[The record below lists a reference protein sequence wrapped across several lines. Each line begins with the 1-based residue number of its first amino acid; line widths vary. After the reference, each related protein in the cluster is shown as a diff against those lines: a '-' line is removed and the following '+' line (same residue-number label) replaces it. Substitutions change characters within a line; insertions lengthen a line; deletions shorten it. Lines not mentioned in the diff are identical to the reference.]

1 MAIWPFGRGRAGAA
15 ADPRRTVRAEPRLR
29 RDGQAGRPRPLD
41 AGAAI
46 AASAPPRAAGR
57 PAEQGQAA
65 LPGRDTGADRREG
78 RSSGVRNPD
87 LGRDL
92 APPIPAGL
100 HRRTQVVRLD
110 GVTKQAMETGRT
122 RLVVGMALFA
132 LVFIVLGGRVVHL
145 GVTGGGTDADPHS
158 WAGFAEKKANTPAL
172 SRRSITDRNGVLIAT
187 NLPTASLYVDAR
199 EVIDADEL
207 AQQLV
212 QVLPD
217 LSYAEVKEKAA
228 SGRAFSWLKRNLTR
242 RQQAE
247 VHELGIPGLG
257 FRMEEQRVYPHGS
270 LFSHVVGFTDIDNR
284 GISGIEL
291 SFDEALSDRAR
302 LGKPFALSLDVRV
315 QHALHAELSAAK
327 EKFKALGAGGLVL
340 NVHTGEVMGLVSLP
354 DFDPA
359 DPGTATEDQRFNRI
373 ALGVYEMGSTMK
385 TLNTA
390 MALDSGKISLTQSFD
405 ATKPIYISRF
415 SIRDY
420 HPENRWLTVAEIFE
434 HSSNIGSAK
443 MALELGTP
451 AQKAFLD
458 KLGMLDRPAI
468 ELPEVGRPLVPAN
481 WAKVE
486 TMTIAFGHGLSVTP
500 LQLGRA
506 TAAIVNGGILRP
518 LTLVERNPGE
528 PEIATQVISAR
539 TSDTMRRL
547 LHLVVGSGTAKK
559 AAVPGYLVG
568 GKTGTSEKV
577 KAGGGY
583 SRKALLTSFVGA
595 FPMNDPEYVV
605 IAVLDEP
612 QGLKETYG
620 YATAGWNAAPTVGRV
635 IARIA
640 PVLGVEP
647 VDEQDPAIRE
657 AMFVPL
663 PGGPEK
669 HLAAN

>member
-1 MAIWPFGRGRAGAA
+1 MAVWPFRRRSGSKPGQGR
-15 ADPRRTVRAEPRLR
+15 RAEPRLR
-29 RDGQAGRPRPLD
+29 RRSEAEGPQHLAADAAIKAGRSAD
-41 AGAAI
+41 ADDTAMPA
-46 AASAPPRAAGR
+46 AAGR
-57 PAEQGQAA
+57 
-65 LPGRDTGADRREG
+65 LSRDPE
-78 RSSGVRNPD
+78 

-92 APPIPAGL
+92 SPAIPAGL
-100 HRRTQVVRLD
+100 RHRSQVVRLD

-132 LVFIVLGGRVVHL
+132 LVFLTLGGRVVHL
-145 GVTGGGTDADPHS
+145 GLTGGGTDADPHS
-158 WAGFAEKKANTPAL
+158 WAGFAEKRANTPAL
-172 SRRSITDRNGVLIAT
+172 SRRSIVDRNGVLLAT
-187 NLPTASLYVDAR
+187 NLPTPSLFVDSR
-199 EVIDADEL
+199 EVIDANEL
-207 AQQLV
+207 AEQLI

-247 VHELGIPGLG
+247 VHELGLPGLG
-257 FRMEEQRVYPHGS
+257 FRMEEERVYPHGS
-270 LFSHVVGFTDIDNR
+270 LFSHVVGFTDIDNH

-291 SFDEALSDRAR
+291 SFDEALNDPNR
-302 LGKPFALSLDVRV
+302 LGKPFALALDARV
-315 QHALHAELSAAK
+315 QYALHAELSAAR
-327 EKFKALGAGGLVL
+327 ETFKALGAGGV
-340 NVHTGEVMGLVSLP
+340 VVDVRTGEVLGMVSLP

-359 DPGTATEDQRFNRI
+359 DPGAASEDQRFNRI

-390 MALDSGKISLTQSFD
+390 MALDSGRIQLNQTFD

-420 HPENRWLTVAEIFE
+420 HPENRWLTVAEIFQ
-434 HSSNIGSAK
+434 HSSNVGSAR
-443 MALELGTP
+443 MAVELGTD
-451 AQKAFLD
+451 AQRAFLD
-458 KLGMLDRPAI
+458 KMGMLDRPSI
-468 ELPEVGRPLVPAN
+468 ELPEVGRPLIPSH

-500 LQLGRA
+500 LQLARA
-506 TAAIVNGGILRP
+506 TAAIVNGGQLRP
-518 LTLVERNPGE
+518 LTLVERGPGE
-528 PEIATQVISAR
+528 PDIATQVISAR

-583 SRKALLTSFVGA
+583 SRKALLTSFVAA
-595 FPMNDPEYVV
+595 FPMNDPQYVV
-605 IAVLDEP
+605 VVVLDEP

-620 YATAGWNAAPTVGRV
+620 FATAGWNAAPTAGRV
-635 IARIA
+635 VTRIA

-647 VDEQDPAIRE
+647 VDETDPAIRE
-657 AMFVPL
+657 AMFVPM
-663 PGGPEK
+663 PGKAEK